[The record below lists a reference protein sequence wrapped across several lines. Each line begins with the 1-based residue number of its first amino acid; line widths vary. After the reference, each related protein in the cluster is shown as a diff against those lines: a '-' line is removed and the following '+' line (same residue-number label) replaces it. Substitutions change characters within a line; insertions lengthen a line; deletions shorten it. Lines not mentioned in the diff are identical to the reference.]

1 MLIGLPLAHNPVLHD
16 LAPGSALL
24 HRLNASGDAA
34 VDRRVSI
41 VVMPKQQWLGLRAYC
56 DFKGGDGELCAR
68 KAAKLVRS
76 LAVGGLFSAIVGTVL
91 GPFGGP
97 FVALGVTALKGA
109 AIIWTADR
117 LFRMVLSPPVYMM
130 SPASDGLIPV
140 SSQRWRNRQFE
151 YLLDGRS
158 EPGTPAHNA
167 ETRNNAVRARIQ
179 DALVRRMGLR
189 RGVSP

>member
-1 MLIGLPLAHNPVLHD
+1 MRERTFSGTKMLIGLPLAHYPVLHD

-41 VVMPKQQWLGLRAYC
+41 VVMPKQQWLGSRAYC

-91 GPFGGP
+91 GPFGKIT
-97 FVALGVTALKGA
+97 VTVHSTRACAELNA
-109 AIIWTADR
+109 
-117 LFRMVLSPPVYMM
+117 LSP
-130 SPASDGLIPV
+130 
-140 SSQRWRNRQFE
+140 
-151 YLLDGRS
+151 
-158 EPGTPAHNA
+158 
-167 ETRNNAVRARIQ
+167 
-179 DALVRRMGLR
+179 
-189 RGVSP
+189 